1 MKEKAVEIKDLK
13 EAFDSIVLC
22 WLAIVSSEGEPNVFP
37 KELFFVLD
45 TETLL
50 IANIASPQSLKNIL
64 QNSKVCVSGVNVFT
78 QKGIQCKGIATIIDP
93 KDSDF
98 KVHEKVFRPLIKGKF
113 RIQNIISIKVK
124 QAKKIIAPSY
134 FFYPNTDEKEQIKQA
149 KRRYLNYDDN
159 ED

>member
-1 MKEKAVEIKDLK
+1 MEIKDLM

-22 WLAIVSSEGEPNVFP
+22 WLATVSSEGEHNVSP

-50 IANIASPQSLKNIL
+50 IANSASPQRLKNIL

-78 QKGIQCKGIATIIDP
+78 QKEIQCKGTETIIDP
-93 KDSDF
+93 KDCDF
-98 KVHEKVFRPLIKGKF
+98 KVYEKAFQPLIKGKF
-113 RIQNIISIKVK
+113 RIQNIIRIKVK
-124 QAKKIIAPSY
+124 QTKKIIAPSY
-134 FFYPNTDEKEQIKQA
+134 FFYPNTDKKEQIKQA
-149 KRRYLNYDDN
+149 KRPYLNYDDN

>member
-22 WLAIVSSEGEPNVFP
+22 WLATVSSEGEPNVSP

-64 QNSKVCVSGVNVFT
+64 QNSKVCVSGVMSLLKKEFNV
-78 QKGIQCKGIATIIDP
+78 
-93 KDSDF
+93 
-98 KVHEKVFRPLIKGKF
+98 
-113 RIQNIISIKVK
+113 
-124 QAKKIIAPSY
+124 
-134 FFYPNTDEKEQIKQA
+134 KE
-149 KRRYLNYDDN
+149 
-159 ED
+159 

>member
-22 WLAIVSSEGEPNVFP
+22 WLATVSSEWEPNVSP

-64 QNSKVCVSGVNVFT
+64 QNSKVCVSGVMSLLKKEFNV
-78 QKGIQCKGIATIIDP
+78 
-93 KDSDF
+93 
-98 KVHEKVFRPLIKGKF
+98 
-113 RIQNIISIKVK
+113 
-124 QAKKIIAPSY
+124 
-134 FFYPNTDEKEQIKQA
+134 KE
-149 KRRYLNYDDN
+149 
-159 ED
+159 